1 MRDAVRL
8 FHDNISVNEYNSRA
22 IRHPE
27 YESIARDSFAGYKT
41 EEELAKARKELYRM
55 KITECLGFPY
65 SIRLAKGYPYMITSN
80 IDVDEGL
87 VNGGEQ
93 NPSSSVQ
100 RQVHGRHVHV
110 RNNFC
115 IISQGQR
122 WGTEPLQLCPETG
135 SWKTRSCKK

>member
-87 VNGGEQ
+87 VNGA
-93 NPSSSVQ
+93 
-100 RQVHGRHVHV
+100 
-110 RNNFC
+110 
-115 IISQGQR
+115 I
-122 WGTEPLQLCPETG
+122 GTLQYIEHLAKKTSLRRLTLTG
-135 SWKTRSCKK
+135 TIR